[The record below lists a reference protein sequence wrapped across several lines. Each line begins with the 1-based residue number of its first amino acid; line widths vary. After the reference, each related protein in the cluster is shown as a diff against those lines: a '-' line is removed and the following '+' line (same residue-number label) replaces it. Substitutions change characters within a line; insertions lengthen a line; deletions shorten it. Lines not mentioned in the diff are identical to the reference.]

1 MNEIIIIIIL
11 ILFNGALAMSE
22 IALISVRKT
31 YLTNEAK
38 RGNKNARLA
47 LRIIESPDKF
57 LSTIQIGITIIGIL
71 TGIYS
76 GSVLA
81 DMFSAQL
88 ILWGVPA
95 AYSHM
100 LAQGLIV
107 GVVTYFSLIFGEL
120 VPKRIGMSIAEKT
133 TKVVARPMYYLSVI
147 ASPFVWLLSK
157 STSFVFKLLGL
168 KSSSGKITEEEIR
181 SMIQEG
187 AKEGE
192 VQEVEQ
198 DIVERVFRMGDLKV
212 SSIMTHRSE
221 LICLDK
227 SMDIDQ
233 IKEAIRQSPFE
244 VYPVIDKNMDNIIGI
259 VTLKELFFRIDSPN
273 FTFDTIISEPDYFHE
288 HISVF
293 KALEQMKQKGIK
305 QSLVCDEFG
314 ICQGMISLRDILEGL
329 VGNVDNLHE
338 EPEIIKRKEDEGW
351 FIDGQCTLYDF
362 LSYFKKEYDISQSN
376 YNTIGGLILDKL
388 QHIPVSGE
396 KIYWEEF
403 SLEVVDMDGARI
415 DKVLVTIQNEDDI
428 DE

>member
-1 MNEIIIIIIL
+1 MNEIIIILIL

-81 DMFSAQL
+81 DRFSAQL

-100 LAQGLIV
+100 LAQGVIV
-107 GVVTYFSLIFGEL
+107 GIVTYFSLIFGEL
-120 VPKRIGMSIAEKT
+120 VPKRIGMSVAEKT
-133 TKVVARPMYYLSVI
+133 TKIVARPMYYLSVI

-157 STSFVFKLLGL
+157 STSFVFRLLGL

-187 AKEGE
+187 AREGE

-198 DIVERVFRMGDLKV
+198 DI
-212 SSIMTHRSE
+212 
-221 LICLDK
+221 
-227 SMDIDQ
+227 
-233 IKEAIRQSPFE
+233 
-244 VYPVIDKNMDNIIGI
+244 
-259 VTLKELFFRIDSPN
+259 
-273 FTFDTIISEPDYFHE
+273 PDRFAKFHVR
-288 HISVF
+288 HHH
-293 KALEQMKQKGIK
+293 Q
-305 QSLVCDEFG
+305 
-314 ICQGMISLRDILEGL
+314 RTGL
-329 VGNVDNLHE
+329 LPRAYKCV
-338 EPEIIKRKEDEGW
+338 
-351 FIDGQCTLYDF
+351 
-362 LSYFKKEYDISQSN
+362 
-376 YNTIGGLILDKL
+376 
-388 QHIPVSGE
+388 
-396 KIYWEEF
+396 
-403 SLEVVDMDGARI
+403 
-415 DKVLVTIQNEDDI
+415 
-428 DE
+428 

>member
-1 MNEIIIIIIL
+1 MNEIIIILIL

-100 LAQGLIV
+100 LAQGVIV
-107 GVVTYFSLIFGEL
+107 GIVTYFSLIFGEL
-120 VPKRIGMSIAEKT
+120 VPKRIGMSVAEKT
-133 TKVVARPMYYLSVI
+133 TKIVARPMYYLSVI

-157 STSFVFKLLGL
+157 STSFVFRLLGL

-187 AKEGE
+187 AREGE

-198 DIVERVFRMGDLKV
+198 DIVDRVFRMGDLKV

-227 SMDIDQ
+227 SMNIDQ
-233 IKEAIRQSPFE
+233 IKDAIRQSPFE
-244 VYPVIDKNMDNIIGI
+244 VYPVIDKNMDNVIGI

-314 ICQGMISLRDILEGL
+314 VCQGMISLRDILEGL
-329 VGNVDNLHE
+329 VGNVDHLHD
-338 EPEIIKRKEDEGW
+338 EPEIIKRKEGEGW

-362 LSYFKKEYDISQSN
+362 LSYFKKEYDLSQSN

-388 QHIPVSGE
+388 QHIPISGE
-396 KIYWEEF
+396 KVYWEEF
-403 SLEVVDMDGARI
+403 ALEVVDMDGARI
-415 DKVLVTIQNEDDI
+415 DKVLVTVQDEDEI
-428 DE
+428 EE